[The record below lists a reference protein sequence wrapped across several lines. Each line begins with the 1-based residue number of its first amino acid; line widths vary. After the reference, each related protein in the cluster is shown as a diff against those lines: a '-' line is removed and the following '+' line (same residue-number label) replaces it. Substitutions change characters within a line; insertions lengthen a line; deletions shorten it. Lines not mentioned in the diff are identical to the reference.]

1 MATDPKSLFC
11 QALERPPG
19 PERDAYLDAECGE
32 NASLR
37 AEVEALLL
45 AHDNASGFLATA
57 ARDERGTA
65 TGPARP
71 RVPAPHAE
79 GPGTLI
85 GPYRLLQ
92 QIGEGGMGTV
102 YMAEQKQPVRRKVAL
117 KIIKPGMDSAQVVA
131 RFEAERQALA
141 LMDHPN
147 IAKVLDAGTTD
158 SGRPFFVME
167 LVNGI
172 PITDYCDQARLT
184 TDERLKLF
192 VGVCQAIQHAHQKGV
207 IHRDIKPSNVLVTL
221 VDGKPIPKVI
231 DFGVAKAI
239 GQQLTERSLFTHFGS
254 IVGTLEYM
262 SPEQAALSGVDVDTR
277 SDVYALGV
285 ILYELLTGSTPLERS
300 KLREAAYT
308 EILRRIKEEEPP
320 KPSARLSSSGDRL
333 GSIASTRSTDAKH
346 LSRAVRGDLDWVVM
360 KSLEKDRSRRY
371 ETANGFARDVERYL
385 SGDPVE
391 AGPPS
396 ALYRFK
402 KLAKKHRVALNTA
415 AAFAL
420 LLILATTV
428 SIALMLRALAA
439 ERVAANRLDV
449 INRANVSLTNARASI
464 QARFDLAMEAIKTFH
479 TGVSEDVLLS
489 NDNLK
494 PVRDRLLGDA
504 AKFYK
509 RLGGQL
515 KSGTDQA
522 SRRALGQAYS
532 EMALLASKIGA
543 TDEAIAAHRQ
553 ALEVRRRLAAEPNAD
568 DETKADV
575 GRSLNDLGFVL
586 SGTSHKHEA
595 QASYEEAQR
604 LLESLRRGSPA
615 LTSVRHELARSL
627 HYRGMLLSET
637 GKPAEAIDAYRAAL
651 AIRQGLADSDRGNT
665 QFQYDLAAG
674 HLDIGN
680 LQRET
685 GKTAEALASIEE
697 ARSIVQGL
705 VDANPS
711 AIKYQRVL
719 AASHL
724 NMGFVLHR
732 TGKTREAL
740 VSYELARIIFQR
752 LADANPAVTQVNED
766 LALIHHNIGVLLC
779 QTGNMGEGMASVDIA
794 RTIRQRL
801 ADANPAVIRFQR
813 DLAQSHDNIGIFLQ
827 ETGKPTE
834 ALASLR
840 AGLLISQR
848 LADANPN
855 VTNFQGML
863 AGSHNQI
870 GKILRETGK
879 PAEALESFKVCL
891 AVRRRLADSNP
902 AVTDFQYGMAV
913 AHVEVG
919 LLLFTTG
926 KPEEGLANLQSARVI
941 FQKLVDANPTVID
954 FQTSLA
960 ESHRFIGVM
969 LNAEGRS
976 EEALASMKAALAIQR
991 PMADDNPNV
1000 SMYQTFLSST
1010 YNSIGI
1016 FLKEHGNLEEALVSM
1031 NASEAIERRLADAN
1045 PNVPRY
1051 QIDLAS
1057 DLMET
1062 ADILRLIGRP
1072 AQALPVFEA
1081 SLAIIDRL
1089 SKAQP
1094 AMAAHLETYLVS
1106 ALKGIGATQQ
1116 SAGRIADAAASWRR
1130 AVAADEK
1137 LRTADLFTL
1146 ASLAGCHAR
1155 LGGIAGTP
1163 GSGLTAADGAAELD
1177 TAMAVLRRAVAA
1189 GYRQVDAMKR
1199 DPDLD
1204 PLRGRAD
1211 FQSLMMDLAFP
1222 SNPFAPEGAARR

>member
-1 MATDPKSLFC
+1 MATDPKSLFL
-11 QALERPPG
+11 QALEHAPG
-19 PERDAYLDAECGE
+19 PGRDAYLNAECGE

-71 RVPAPHAE
+71 RVPATHAE

-85 GPYRLLQ
+85 GPYKLLQ

-420 LLILATTV
+420 LLILATAV
-428 SIALMLRALAA
+428 STAMMFRALAA

-515 KSGTDQA
+515 KSGSDQA
-522 SRRALGQAYS
+522 SRRALGRAFS

-543 TDEAIAAHRQ
+543 TDEAIAAHRE

-575 GRSLNDLGFVL
+575 GRSLTDLGQVL
-586 SGTSHKHEA
+586 SETGHKDEARASFEEAISLLEGLKVTSSTSHSF
-595 QASYEEAQR
+595 QQ
-604 LLESLRRGSPA
+604 
-615 LTSVRHELARSL
+615 ELARSQFIL
-627 HYRGMLLSET
+627 GGLLSET
-637 GKPAEAIDAYRAAL
+637 GKTTEAMVSYQKAL
-651 AIRQGLADSDRGNT
+651 AIRQSLATADPANT
-665 QFQYDLAAG
+665 MFQNELAST
-674 HLDIGN
+674 HLMIGN
-680 LQRET
+680 LQSST
-685 GKTAEALASIEE
+685 GTRGEALASFEK
-697 ARSIVQGL
+697 ARSI
-705 VDANPS
+705 D
-711 AIKYQRVL
+711 QR
-719 AASHL
+719 
-724 NMGFVLHR
+724 
-732 TGKTREAL
+732 
-740 VSYELARIIFQR
+740 
-752 LADANPAVTQVNED
+752 
-766 LALIHHNIGVLLC
+766 
-779 QTGNMGEGMASVDIA
+779 
-794 RTIRQRL
+794 
-801 ADANPAVIRFQR
+801 
-813 DLAQSHDNIGIFLQ
+813 
-827 ETGKPTE
+827 
-834 ALASLR
+834 
-840 AGLLISQR
+840 
-848 LADANPN
+848 
-855 VTNFQGML
+855 
-863 AGSHNQI
+863 
-870 GKILRETGK
+870 
-879 PAEALESFKVCL
+879 
-891 AVRRRLADSNP
+891 
-902 AVTDFQYGMAV
+902 
-913 AHVEVG
+913 
-919 LLLFTTG
+919 
-926 KPEEGLANLQSARVI
+926 
-941 FQKLVDANPTVID
+941 LVDANPTEL
-954 FQTSLA
+954 QYQRSLA
-960 ESHRFIGVM
+960 MDLNNIGKVLNEIGKSKEALESFELSRSMNQRLVDVNPAVTQFQRNLALSHDNIGSQ
-969 LNAEGRS
+969 LSRTGRGS
-976 EEALASMKAALAIQR
+976 EALAAHGIARTILERLVEVNPVDLRTQRDLARSHDKIARLLKETGKPSQAMDSFAKELAI
-991 PMADDNPNV
+991 
-1000 SMYQTFLSST
+1000 
-1010 YNSIGI
+1010 
-1016 FLKEHGNLEEALVSM
+1016 LEKIAK
-1031 NASEAIERRLADAN
+1031 AN
-1045 PNVPRY
+1045 PGVTEF
-1051 QIDLAS
+1051 QSELAFTYS
-1057 DLMET
+1057 NISIMFF
-1062 ADILRLIGRP
+1062 AAGKP
-1072 AQALPVFEA
+1072 AQALESSEKAFLVRKKLAEDNPTTIEFQRLLGSSYLSLGRFLQISGKEDQALTAMSQALVIKQRIADVDPTVTFFQFDLAQTQRTIGILLKEQGHLGDALNSFNA
-1081 SLAIIDRL
+1081 SLAIFQRL
-1089 SKAQP
+1089 SDSNPKIVEYSIELANSQTEIAEILLRRKRP
-1094 AMAAHLETYLVS
+1094 SEALSLFQTALAILDKLSKTQSASDAVLEGYVVS
-1106 ALKGIGATQQ
+1106 ALKGLGATQEAMGQ
-1116 SAGRIADAAASWRR
+1116 TANAVRSWKSALK
-1130 AVAADEK
+1130 ADES
-1137 LRTADLFTL
+1137 LQATDYETL
-1146 ASLAGCHAR
+1146 NFLAGCHAR
-1155 LGGIAGTP
+1155 LGGIAGKP
-1163 GSGLTAADGAAELD
+1163 DSGVTLAEGATELD
-1177 TAMAVLRRAVAA
+1177 KAMVVLRKAVAA
-1189 GYRQVDAMKR
+1189 GYRQVDVMKR

-1204 PLRGRAD
+1204 PLRGRPD
-1211 FQSLMMDLAFP
+1211 FQALMMDLAFP
-1222 SNPFAPEGAARR
+1222 SNPFAPEGAAPR